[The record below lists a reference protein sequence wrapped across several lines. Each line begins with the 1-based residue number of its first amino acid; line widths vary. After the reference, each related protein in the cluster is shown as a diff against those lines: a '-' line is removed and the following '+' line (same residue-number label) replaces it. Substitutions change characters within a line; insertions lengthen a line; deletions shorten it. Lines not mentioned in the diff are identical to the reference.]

1 MLPRWAALIPDFPGM
16 KLAGLSARFFCAYL
30 KAKVNLGKLIGDS
43 CSTMLYQYRLT
54 GGLVEVVSK
63 HGDGIL
69 MCVDSQDEVL
79 YIEESDLTPHL
90 EATNEKIRT
99 EERLTAELEAEG
111 VRPAKP
117 TTRETFPVDVRIN
130 INTASARQIADALP
144 GVGLKTARDIKD
156 LQTSMAGEKF
166 QNLEQLKAI
175 KRIDWNEIF
184 KENLVRVE

>member
-1 MLPRWAALIPDFPGM
+1 
-16 KLAGLSARFFCAYL
+16 
-30 KAKVNLGKLIGDS
+30 
-43 CSTMLYQYRLT
+43 MLYQYKLT

-69 MCVDSQDEVL
+69 MCIDSQDEVI
-79 YIEESDLTPHL
+79 YVEESNLTPHL

-99 EERLTAELEAEG
+99 EERLTAQLEAEG
-111 VRPAKP
+111 VKPAKP
-117 TTRETFPVDVRIN
+117 TTRETFPVDTRIN

-156 LQTSMAGEKF
+156 LQTSMPGERF
-166 QNLEQLKAI
+166 QRLDQLKGI
-175 KRIDWNEIF
+175 KRVDWDEIF

>member
-1 MLPRWAALIPDFPGM
+1 
-16 KLAGLSARFFCAYL
+16 
-30 KAKVNLGKLIGDS
+30 
-43 CSTMLYQYRLT
+43 MLYQYKTT

-69 MCVDSQDEVL
+69 MCLDSQDEVI
-79 YIEESDLTPHL
+79 YVEEADLVPHL

-99 EERLTAELEAEG
+99 EERLTAQLEAEG

-117 TTRETFPVDVRIN
+117 TTKETFPVDVRVN

-156 LQTSMAGEKF
+156 LQNSMPGEKF
-166 QNLEQLKAI
+166 QKLEQLRSI
-175 KRIDWNEIF
+175 KRVDWDEIF